1 MNDNIDF
8 EKNMDKL
15 EEIVKKLEKGNLP
28 LEESFKLF
36 KEGLLLSQK
45 LNNVLNDIEGKIT
58 MLINNDEE
66 VPFNLEEDKDVWWH
80 SYGKDWIY

>member
-1 MNDNIDF
+1 MSDNMDF

-58 MLINNDEE
+58 MLVNNDEE
-66 VPFNLEEDKDVWWH
+66 IPFNLEEDKDV
-80 SYGKDWIY
+80 

>member
-1 MNDNIDF
+1 MSDNMDF

-45 LNNVLNDIEGKIT
+45 LNDVLNDIEGKIT

-66 VPFNLEEDKDVWWH
+66 IPFNLEEDKDV
-80 SYGKDWIY
+80 

>member
-45 LNNVLNDIEGKIT
+45 LNNILNDIEGKIT

-66 VPFNLEEDKDVWWH
+66 VPFNLEEDKDV
-80 SYGKDWIY
+80 

>member
-66 VPFNLEEDKDVWWH
+66 VPFNLEEDKDV
-80 SYGKDWIY
+80 

>member
-1 MNDNIDF
+1 MSDDMDF

-28 LEESFKLF
+28 LEESFRLF

-45 LNNVLNDIEGKIT
+45 LNSVLNDIEGKIT

-66 VPFNLEEDKDVWWH
+66 ITFNVEEDNDV
-80 SYGKDWIY
+80 

>member
-8 EKNMDKL
+8 EKNLDKL

-66 VPFNLEEDKDVWWH
+66 VPFNLEEDKDV
-80 SYGKDWIY
+80 

>member
-1 MNDNIDF
+1 MNDNMDF
-8 EKNMDKL
+8 EKNLDKL

-66 VPFNLEEDKDVWWH
+66 VPFNLEEDKDV
-80 SYGKDWIY
+80 

>member
-1 MNDNIDF
+1 MSDNMDF

-66 VPFNLEEDKDVWWH
+66 IPFNLEEDKDV
-80 SYGKDWIY
+80 

>member
-45 LNNVLNDIEGKIT
+45 LNNVLNDIEDKIT

-66 VPFNLEEDKDVWWH
+66 VPFNLEEDKDV
-80 SYGKDWIY
+80 

>member
-45 LNNVLNDIEGKIT
+45 LNNILNDIEGRIT

-66 VPFNLEEDKDVWWH
+66 VPFNLEEDKDV
-80 SYGKDWIY
+80 